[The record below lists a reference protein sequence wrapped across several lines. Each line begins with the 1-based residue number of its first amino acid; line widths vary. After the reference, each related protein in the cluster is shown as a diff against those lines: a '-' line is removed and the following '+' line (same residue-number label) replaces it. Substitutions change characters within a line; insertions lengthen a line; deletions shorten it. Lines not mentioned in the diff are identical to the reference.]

1 MDSWP
6 VMVAMVTNKYI
17 WRPEALTLKRMMA
30 FVMIFVNSASSVS
43 LFIFKVVNS
52 NELLI
57 TFSSSLLGFGGNP
70 APHLPHCCGQCLV
83 CGSDLSRSLQR
94 FLETTDKHKD
104 TRVLLCDFKPW
115 GLSVLFIKA
124 IKIPTLLT
132 LQDSLKTYRALD
144 VKII

>member
-1 MDSWP
+1 
-6 VMVAMVTNKYI
+6 MVAMVTNKYI
-17 WRPEALTLKRMMA
+17 WRLEALTLKRMMA
-30 FVMIFVNSASSVS
+30 FVRIFVNSASSVS
-43 LFIFKVVNS
+43 LLFIFKVVNS

-57 TFSSSLLGFGGNP
+57 TCRSSLLGFGGNL
-70 APHLPHCCGQCLV
+70 ALHLPHCCGQCLV

-94 FLETTDKHKD
+94 FMETTDKYKE

-132 LQDSLKTYRALD
+132 L
-144 VKII
+144 

>member
-17 WRPEALTLKRMMA
+17 WRLEALTLKRMMA
-30 FVMIFVNSASSVS
+30 FVRIFVNSASSVS
-43 LFIFKVVNS
+43 LLFIFKVVNS

-57 TFSSSLLGFGGNP
+57 TCRSSLLGFGGNL
-70 APHLPHCCGQCLV
+70 ALHLPHCCGQCLV

-94 FLETTDKHKD
+94 FMETTDKYKE

-132 LQDSLKTYRALD
+132 L
-144 VKII
+144 

>member
-1 MDSWP
+1 
-6 VMVAMVTNKYI
+6 MVAMVTNKYI
-17 WRPEALTLKRMMA
+17 WRPEALTLKGMMA

-43 LFIFKVVNS
+43 PLFIFKVVNS

-57 TFSSSLLGFGGNP
+57 TCSSSLLGFGANP
-70 APHLPHCCGQCLV
+70 GPRLPHCCGQRLV

-94 FLETTDKHKD
+94 FMETTAKHKE

-132 LQDSLKTYRALD
+132 L
-144 VKII
+144 